1 MSLNGTPQGTRP
13 PPPPGAAGTEAPI
26 FANPPPQLGPM
37 LMSPDQ
43 FRLFMDKC
51 VPQSPAP
58 AQLPPVAAQDDG
70 GPDFPN
76 VSSVAVKLPTFWTH
90 DPDMWFLQTES
101 VFNTR
106 TPRVTWDSTKFDH
119 VVTALPADA
128 LNAIQNIIRM
138 PAATPDRYARLKR
151 TLLQTYGKTAAQKHV
166 ELIQYAATKEPVL
179 DTKPTIMLL
188 QIRELAGDAGEAFQ
202 RSVLLNR
209 LPSSVRT
216 TLSTSNAVDNDAL
229 ALKANQMME
238 AFLLARPGCTPA
250 SVMAMES
257 ATSLSSSPSVV
268 TQDPSPPGPPGVA
281 AAYRPPE
288 RKDAAFLCFFH
299 AKYGSKAFNC
309 KSTKCP
315 MYGQTQQK
323 PASGNGRAGR

>member
-1 MSLNGTPQGTRP
+1 
-13 PPPPGAAGTEAPI
+13 
-26 FANPPPQLGPM
+26 M

-58 AQLPPVAAQDDG
+58 VQLPPVPVAPVAQDDG

-90 DPDMWFLQTES
+90 DPDLWFLQTES

-106 TPRVTWDSTKFDH
+106 TPWVTRDSTKFDH

-138 PAATPDRYARLKR
+138 PAATPDRYARLKT
-151 TLLQTYGKTAAQKHV
+151 TLQQTYGKTAAQKHV

-202 RSVLLNR
+202 RAVLLNR

-216 TLSTSNAVDNDAL
+216 TLSTSGAADNDAL
-229 ALKANQMME
+229 ALEANQMME

-257 ATSLSSSPSVV
+257 TMSSHASPPSMIAP
-268 TQDPSPPGPPGVA
+268 DPYPPGPPGVA

-288 RKDAAFLCFFH
+288 RKDAAFLCFIH
-299 AKYGSKAFNC
+299 TKYGSKAFNC

-315 MYGQTQQK
+315 MYGQTQRK